1 MNLPSEAPRPLRF
14 VQLAAGFS
22 ARHAAAYL
30 YAAFFS
36 VCLLAFVSF
45 IQPYALNVL
54 VGVPEH
60 LQGRATLTL
69 GALNEIVT
77 LLLVGPFGALS
88 DKVGRRAVYV
98 LGLVWLGAGFAVIPW
113 ASTFTQLVLATMF
126 WSVGAAAVGAMLA
139 TVLADLPEERSRGAL
154 VGLTGII
161 QVFGVLLGVFLLS
174 RLPEFFAGAGADAIA
189 AGRFTYWAAGALSL
203 LTALVCFVGLRRGP
217 PAHAAAHVRLRDLMR
232 EGVTAAMQNRR
243 ILLGYCVY
251 FMARAD
257 IAVIGTYF
265 SLRLMQAGLESG
277 LSPPQAVSYQ
287 GMVYGLAQGAAL
299 LSAFVFLFVADRF
312 DRITT
317 VIAAMALAALGYTWV
332 GIADPLSSMIYPAA
346 IMMGVGELSA
356 ILSGQVLL
364 GQEAPP
370 HIRGSVFGLAGICG
384 ALGIL
389 FANIVCGQL
398 YDQWSKAAPF
408 IVVGVCNL
416 LLLAFAIYVRRRSP
430 RKT

>member
-1 MNLPSEAPRPLRF
+1 MSDTPGVGLRRL
-14 VQLAAGFS
+14 VQLAPGFS
-22 ARHAAAYL
+22 GRNAATFL

-45 IQPYALNVL
+45 IQPYALNVI
-54 VGVPEH
+54 VGVPES

-98 LGLVWLGAGFAVIPW
+98 LGLLWIGAGFFVIPLVT
-113 ASTFTQLVLATMF
+113 TFSGLVLATMF

-154 VGLTGII
+154 VGITGII
-161 QVFGVLLGVFLLS
+161 QVFGILLGVFLLS
-174 RLPEFFAGAGADAIA
+174 RLPEFFARAGADAIA
-189 AGRFTYWAAGALSL
+189 AGRFTYWTAGALSTI
-203 LTALVCFVGLRRGP
+203 TALVCFAGLHRGSP
-217 PAHAAAHVRLRDLMR
+217 EHAQAHRGMRYLLR
-232 EGVTAAMQNRR
+232 EGMTAALQNRR
-243 ILLGYCVY
+243 ILLGYCVN
-251 FMARAD
+251 FIARAD

-265 SLRLMQAGLESG
+265 SLRLMQAGLDSG

-287 GMVYGLAQGAAL
+287 GMVYGLAQSAAL
-299 LSAFVFLFVADRF
+299 VSAFVFLFVADRF

-317 VIAAMALAALGYTWV
+317 VIAAMALAAVGYTWV
-332 GIADPLSSMIYPAA
+332 GVADPLSSMIYPAA

-356 ILSGQVLL
+356 ILSAQVLL
-364 GQEAPP
+364 GQEAPR
-370 HIRGSVFGLAGICG
+370 HIRGSVFGLAGIFG

-398 YDQWSKAAPF
+398 YDLWSKSAPF
-408 IVVGVCNL
+408 VVVGVCNL
-416 LLLAFAIYVRRRSP
+416 LVLVFALILRRS
-430 RKT
+430 R

>member
-1 MNLPSEAPRPLRF
+1 LDNSPGVGSRRLVRLAP
-14 VQLAAGFS
+14 GFS
-22 ARHAAAYL
+22 GRHAATFL

-45 IQPYALNVL
+45 IQPYALNVM
-54 VGVPEH
+54 VQVPES
-60 LQGRATLTL
+60 LQGRATLML

-88 DKVGRRAVYV
+88 DKVGRRTVYV
-98 LGLVWLGAGFAVIPW
+98 LGLLWIGAGFFVIPL
-113 ASTFTQLVLATMF
+113 ASTFAGLVLATMF

-154 VGLTGII
+154 VGITGII
-161 QVFGVLLGVFLLS
+161 QVFGILLGVFLLS
-174 RLPEFFAGAGADAIA
+174 RLPEFFARTGADAIA
-189 AGRFTYWAAGALSL
+189 AGRFTYWTAGALSAI
-203 LTALVCFVGLRRGP
+203 TALVCLAGLHRGP
-217 PAHAAAHVRLRDLMR
+217 PEHAQAHFGLRHLLREGMAAAL
-232 EGVTAAMQNRR
+232 QNRR
-243 ILLGYCVY
+243 ILLGYCVN
-251 FMARAD
+251 FIARAD

-265 SLRLMQAGLESG
+265 SLRLMQAGLDSG

-287 GMVYGLAQGAAL
+287 GAIYGLAQGAAL

-317 VIAAMALAALGYTWV
+317 VIVAMALAAVGYTWV

-356 ILSGQVLL
+356 ILSAQVLL
-364 GQEAPP
+364 GQEAPR
-370 HIRGSVFGLAGICG
+370 HIRGSVFGLAGISG

-389 FANIVCGQL
+389 FANFVCGQL
-398 YDQWSKAAPF
+398 YDLWSKAAPF

-416 LLLAFAIYVRRRSP
+416 LILAFALSVRRRA
-430 RKT
+430 T